1 MADNVAS
8 SPQLVPP
15 TIPASYCPTGT
26 TGEVFNN
33 LFQIWVPQILVNL
46 PGIEDLNPATI
57 AEIQAQIAI
66 MQNQIALLQ
75 KYSRNGEGLLNNGDS
90 TVPVTF
96 ATPVSDNLYNVTI
109 LPISDSGAETDPFS
123 WAILANSKTTAGFS
137 VRFVDIP
144 STVQAFYWSILQQ

>member
-1 MADNVAS
+1 MADNTPSA
-8 SPQLVPP
+8 PNLVPP
-15 TIPASYCPTGT
+15 VISAAFCPSGT
-26 TGEVFNN
+26 PGEIFNQ
-33 LFQIWVPQILVNL
+33 LFQIYVPQILVNL
-46 PGIEDLNPATI
+46 PGIENLNPATI

-75 KYSRNGEGLLNNGDS
+75 KYSRNGTGSLNNGDT

-96 ATPVSDNLYNVTI
+96 ATPVTDNLYNVTI

-137 VRFVDIP
+137 IRFVDIP
-144 STVQAFYWSILQQ
+144 NTVQSFYWCATQY